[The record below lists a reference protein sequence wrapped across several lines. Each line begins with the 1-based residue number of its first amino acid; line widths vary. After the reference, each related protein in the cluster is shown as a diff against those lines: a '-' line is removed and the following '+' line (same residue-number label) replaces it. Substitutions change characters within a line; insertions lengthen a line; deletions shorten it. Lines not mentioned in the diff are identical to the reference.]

1 MHVSL
6 TPTTIFS
13 HQDGTTISKGGVFTM
28 FSKATLTLTI
38 AVALVLGALADPKVI
53 VETRGYT
60 TTPSYPGPDA
70 PMRSWNEY
78 GKRWE

>member
-1 MHVSL
+1 
-6 TPTTIFS
+6 
-13 HQDGTTISKGGVFTM
+13 M